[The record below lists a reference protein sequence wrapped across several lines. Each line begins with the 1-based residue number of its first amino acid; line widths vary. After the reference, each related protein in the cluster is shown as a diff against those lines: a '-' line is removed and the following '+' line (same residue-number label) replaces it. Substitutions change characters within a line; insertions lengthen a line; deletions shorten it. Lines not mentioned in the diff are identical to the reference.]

1 MADIIDFAKARE
13 QRLTSE
19 PTNQDCCDNSTQ
31 TAMLALCNLYLS
43 AEEKTELMAAIENFS
58 CYTEAVPHIQLL
70 VDIYQLLEI
79 V

>member
-19 PTNQDCCDNSTQ
+19 PTDQDCRDNSTQ
-31 TAMLALCNLYLS
+31 TAMLVLCNLYLS